1 MPGVLEQVYAADG
14 LILATPI
21 CCVDVSGQMA
31 LS

>member
-1 MPGVLEQVYAADG
+1 MPGVLEQVYVADV

-21 CCVDVSGQMA
+21 YYENVSGKMA

>member
-1 MPGVLEQVYAADG
+1 VAEELAFARKPSA

-21 CCVDVSGQMA
+21 YYENVSGQMA